1 VFLGDLILTESLE
14 SEIGERIRLKKVLL
28 LGSKKFTIIG
38 RPLVQKA
45 VVEAVVE
52 EQTKAA
58 KVISFK
64 KKRLHQAPTL
74 QETSEHEGFR
84 HWDDSAQVWR
94 LSSTEPALDDKPT
107 RTEHVLPNSFAVV
120 QVGGR
125 QYRITKGKY
134 RTDHERGDFFL
145 LKNPHFNLC
154 S

>member
-1 VFLGDLILTESLE
+1 MERYSRWGLPLFAWRARFPTSL
-14 SEIGERIRLKKVLL
+14 STLNGGLWQQRH
-28 LGSKKFTIIG
+28 F
-38 RPLVQKA
+38 
-45 VVEAVVE
+45 
-52 EQTKAA
+52 
-58 KVISFK
+58 
-64 KKRLHQAPTL
+64 LHQAPTL
-74 QETSEHEGFR
+74 QETSELEGFR
-84 HWDDSAQVWR
+84 HHWDDSAQVWR
-94 LSSTEPALDDKPT
+94 LSSEPALDDKPT

>member
-64 KKRLHQAPTL
+64 KKRRKH
-74 QETSEHEGFR
+74 HKR
-84 HWDDSAQVWR
+84 
-94 LSSTEPALDDKPT
+94 
-107 RTEHVLPNSFAVV
+107 
-120 QVGGR
+120 
-125 QYRITKGKY
+125 TKGD
-134 RTDHERGDFFL
+134 RHPITVLRIGDIRVWYESMPSL
-145 LKNPHFNLC
+145 ISESGKEAEELG
-154 S
+154 